1 MSSDEHY
8 EGRKTVEREDPQ
20 GVGERQESQ
29 RVADRDDDSDPFKTY
44 SVVINIEDQYSI
56 WPQGRD
62 VPAGW
67 KEVGHSGSKAECLK
81 YIEENWTDMRPKSVK
96 ERRA

>member
-1 MSSDEHY
+1 MESDEAQA
-8 EGRKTVEREDPQ
+8 GAKVEDT
-20 GVGERQESQ
+20 Q
-29 RVADRDDDSDPFKTY
+29 RVASRDDDSDPFKTY

-67 KEVGHSGSKAECLK
+67 KEVGHSGSKAECLQ

-96 ERRA
+96 ERHG

>member
-1 MSSDEHY
+1 M
-8 EGRKTVEREDPQ
+8 EREDPQ
-20 GVGERQESQ
+20 AAAKGDAPQA
-29 RVADRDDDSDPFKTY
+29 VADREDDSDPFKTY

-96 ERRA
+96 DRR

>member
-1 MSSDEHY
+1 M
-8 EGRKTVEREDPQ
+8 EREDPQ
-20 GVGERQESQ
+20 GVDEGEDPQGVADGETPQ

-67 KEVGHSGSKAECLK
+67 KEVGYSGPKDDCLK

-96 ERRA
+96 DRR